1 MQCSSLAHEHTRRAR
16 RDGNG
21 NRAPFIRSYNKC
33 TQIACVELRAQRIQ
47 MTVTVTSTHVMEAQ
61 AKATILQSGGGGE
74 QQHGSDKSVDVAGK
88 DVDLAGAP
96 DDEMTVLLT
105 NQNYH
110 FDATS
115 DIEDAFVELNGSK
128 DVELDAAVGG
138 NHHAEHPQVT
148 WLDDDAI
155 DALDRVTLDIGNMF
169 FNRVDSQDIIYQQ
182 KKKNIKMVG
191 KYVMGDVLGEGSYGK
206 VKEAMNSENLCRLAV
221 KILTKR
227 KLRRIPNGE
236 QNVTREIH
244 LLKQL
249 KNQNVV
255 QLVDVM
261 YNEEKQKMYLVME
274 YCIGGLQEMLDHAP
288 EKKMP
293 LYQAHRYFQQLV
305 NGLEYLHSC
314 RVIHKDI
321 KPGNLLLTLDQTLKI
336 SDFGVAEQLDMFAP
350 DDTCTT
356 GQGSPAFQP
365 PEIANGHETFA
376 GFKVDIWSSG
386 VTLYNLAT
394 GLYPFEGDNIYRLL
408 ENIGRSQWTA
418 PDWLYDLDES
428 FAKLILG
435 MLQADPTARLSL
447 QQIRKDAWF
456 LSAPAVT
463 GPPIPIPPLK
473 GDKYGRSTVLPYLE
487 AYHYGNE
494 QDQEDVYFTEHDV
507 NQELARRA
515 ASAAA
520 EIRANRT
527 AAASVA
533 CHSYEPSTSA
543 EAEAMVNGSRE
554 VTTVKKKGSGLK
566 RRAKKLVSCISV
578 RKLSHCRTS

>member
-1 MQCSSLAHEHTRRAR
+1 
-16 RDGNG
+16 
-21 NRAPFIRSYNKC
+21 
-33 TQIACVELRAQRIQ
+33 
-47 MTVTVTSTHVMEAQ
+47 MTVTVNHTHAMEAQ
-61 AKATILQSGGGGE
+61 VKATQLQAEAGGGGGSE
-74 QQHGSDKSVDVAGK
+74 GGGGGGGASDAEEAYMEFTEEKEPTVPTADRELDVQAAHYANHGS
-88 DVDLAGAP
+88 
-96 DDEMTVLLT
+96 E
-105 NQNYH
+105 Q
-110 FDATS
+110 
-115 DIEDAFVELNGSK
+115 
-128 DVELDAAVGG
+128 
-138 NHHAEHPQVT
+138 PQVT
-148 WLDDDAI
+148 WLDDDEI
-155 DALDRVTLDIGNMF
+155 DTLDRVTLDIGNMF

-182 KKKNIKMVG
+182 KKKNIKMVD

-249 KNQNVV
+249 KHQNVV
-255 QLVDVM
+255 QLVDVL
-261 YNEEKQKMYLVME
+261 YNDEKQKMYLVME
-274 YCIGGLQEMLDHAP
+274 YCIGGLQEMLDYAP
-288 EKKMP
+288 DKKMP
-293 LYQAHRYFQQLV
+293 LFQAHTYFQQLV

-336 SDFGVAEQLDMFAP
+336 SDFGVAEQLDLFAP

-386 VTLYNLAT
+386 VTLYNLVT

-408 ENIGRSQWTA
+408 ENIGRSQWIA
-418 PDWLYDLDES
+418 PDWLYELDAA
-428 FAKLILG
+428 FANLILG
-435 MLQADPTARLSL
+435 MLQADPSARLSL
-447 QQIRKDAWF
+447 QQIRKDSWF

-463 GPPIPIPPLK
+463 GPPIPIPLHK
-473 GDKYGRSTVLPYLE
+473 GDKFGRSSVLPYLE

-520 EIRANRT
+520 EIRANKT
-527 AAASVA
+527 AAANAA
-533 CHSYEPSTSA
+533 CHLYEASTSA
-543 EAEAMVNGSRE
+543 EAAAVNLVNGSRE
-554 VTTVKKKGSGLK
+554 ETTVKIKKGSAIK
-566 RRAKKLVSCISV
+566 RRAKKIVSCI
-578 RKLSHCRTS
+578 KLSHCRTS

>member
-1 MQCSSLAHEHTRRAR
+1 
-16 RDGNG
+16 
-21 NRAPFIRSYNKC
+21 
-33 TQIACVELRAQRIQ
+33 

-61 AKATILQSGGGGE
+61 AKATHLQSGGGGE
-74 QQHGSDKSVDVAGK
+74 QQHGSTKSLDVAGR
-88 DVDLAGAP
+88 DVDLSGAA
-96 DDEMTVLLT
+96 DDDMTVLLT
-105 NQNYH
+105 NKNYH
-110 FDATS
+110 FEATS
-115 DIEDAFVELNGSK
+115 DIEDAFVELNGGK
-128 DVELDAAVGG
+128 DAELDAAAAPLASG
-138 NHHAEHPQVT
+138 NHQIEHPQVT

-206 VKEAMNSENLCRLAV
+206 VKEAMNSENLSRLAV

-249 KNQNVV
+249 KHQNVV

-293 LYQAHRYFQQLV
+293 LYQAHGYFRQLV

-321 KPGNLLLTLDQTLKI
+321 KPGNLLLTLDQTLKV

-386 VTLYNLAT
+386 VTLYNLVT

-408 ENIGRSQWTA
+408 ENIGRSQWIA
-418 PDWLYDLDES
+418 PDWLYELDES
-428 FAKLILG
+428 LAKLILG
-435 MLQADPTARLSL
+435 MLQADPSARLSL

-456 LSAPAVT
+456 LSAPAET

-520 EIRANRT
+520 EIRAT
-527 AAASVA
+527 KSAAANAA
-533 CHSYEPSTSA
+533 CHLYEPSTSA
-543 EAEAMVNGSRE
+543 EAGAEAMLNGSRDE
-554 VTTVKKKGSGLK
+554 TVAIKKKGSGLK
-566 RRAKKLVSCISV
+566 RRAKKLASCISV

>member
-1 MQCSSLAHEHTRRAR
+1 
-16 RDGNG
+16 
-21 NRAPFIRSYNKC
+21 
-33 TQIACVELRAQRIQ
+33 
-47 MTVTVTSTHVMEAQ
+47 MTVTVTSTHAMEAQ
-61 AKATILQSGGGGE
+61 VKATHLQAGSGGGGGGGE
-74 QQHGSDKSVDVAGK
+74 QQHGTNKSVG
-88 DVDLAGAP
+88 LGATAT
-96 DDEMTVLLT
+96 DDEITVLLT
-105 NQNYH
+105 NKNYH
-110 FDATS
+110 FDTTS
-115 DIEDAFVELNGSK
+115 DAEEAYMDLNGTK
-128 DVELDAAVGG
+128 DVVAVPPVDLEAAMGG
-138 NHHAEHPQVT
+138 GTHYATNHGPEHPQVT
-148 WLDDDAI
+148 WLDDDEI
-155 DALDRVTLDIGNMF
+155 DTLDRVTLDIGNMF

-182 KKKNIKMVG
+182 KKKNIKMVD

-206 VKEAMNSENLCRLAV
+206 VKEAMNSENLTRLAV

-249 KNQNVV
+249 KHQNVV
-255 QLVDVM
+255 QLVDVL
-261 YNEEKQKMYLVME
+261 YNDEKQKMYLVME
-274 YCIGGLQEMLDHAP
+274 YCIGGLQEMLDCAP
-288 EKKMP
+288 DKKMP
-293 LYQAHRYFQQLV
+293 LYQAHTYFLQLV

-336 SDFGVAEQLDMFAP
+336 SDFGVAEQLDLFAP

-408 ENIGRSQWTA
+408 ENIGRSQWIA
-418 PDWLYDLDES
+418 PDWLYELDAA
-428 FAKLILG
+428 FANLILG
-435 MLQADPTARLSL
+435 MLQADPSARLSL
-447 QQIRKDAWF
+447 QQIRKDSWF

-463 GPPIPIPPLK
+463 GPPIPIPPHK
-473 GDKYGRSTVLPYLE
+473 GDKVGRSSVLPYLE

-520 EIRANRT
+520 EIRANKT
-527 AAASVA
+527 AAANAA
-533 CHSYEPSTSA
+533 CHLYEPSTSA
-543 EAEAMVNGSRE
+543 EAAAVNLVNGSSD
-554 VTTVKKKGSGLK
+554 VTAVKIKKGSAIK
-566 RRAKKLVSCISV
+566 RRAKKIVSCI
-578 RKLSHCRTS
+578 KLSHCRTS